1 MGNRLHD
8 WFVTTWY
15 GRTRRGAWL
24 LPLAALFAG
33 ISVLR
38 RWLYRG
44 GILPTYRSTRLV
56 VVVGNLTVGGAG
68 KTPLVMWLAGE
79 LTRRGLRVGV
89 ALRGYGSA
97 HSAARRIEP
106 GDQAVEA
113 GDEALV
119 IRRRVNIPVAIGA
132 SRAEAV
138 QLLENDC
145 DAIVCDDGL
154 QHYALARDFEIAVID
169 GMRGFGNGWRL
180 PAGPLREPVARL
192 EEVDAVVVNGAGH
205 ERRGAL
211 RMTLEPVAVVSLGDG
226 SRRSLSE
233 LAGRHVVA
241 AAAIGNPERFFAMLR
256 AHGLSVETR
265 ALPDHARFTPE
276 LAGVGSGK
284 PVLLT
289 EKDAVK
295 CVGPG
300 WDGAAWVEVVP
311 RIDTAGAMA
320 LVDAI
325 VGKAAGRTGDLNRD

>member
-1 MGNRLHD
+1 MSRRLHD

-24 LPLAALFAG
+24 MPLAALFAAAAA
-33 ISVLR
+33 LR
-38 RWLYRG
+38 RWLYRR
-44 GILPTYRSTRLV
+44 GIFPSYRSRRLV

-79 LTRRGLRVGV
+79 LARRGLRVGV
-89 ALRGYGSA
+89 ALRGYRGA
-97 HSAARRIEP
+97 RGPARRIEP
-106 GDQAVEA
+106 RDQAVEA
-113 GDEALV
+113 GDEALMV
-119 IRRRVNIPVAIGA
+119 RRRLDMPVAVGA

-138 QLLENDC
+138 RLLEGDC

-180 PAGPLREPVARL
+180 PAGPMREPVARL
-192 EEVDAVVVNGAGH
+192 DEVDAVVVNGPGQD
-205 ERRGAL
+205 RRGAI
-211 RMTLEPVAVVSLGDG
+211 RMTLEPAAVVSLGDG
-226 SRRSLSE
+226 SRRPLSDF
-233 LAGRHVVA
+233 AGREVVA

-256 AHGLSVETR
+256 MHGLTVETR
-265 ALPDHARFTPE
+265 ALPDHARFTPA
-276 LAGVGSGK
+276 LAGVGRGK

-295 CVGPG
+295 CAGGG

-311 RIDTAGAMA
+311 RIDAVGAAA

-325 VGKAAGRTGDLNRD
+325 VHKAAVRTGDLNRD